1 MLHDTLTLF
10 ATTEGAAAGYKLA
23 EQSWLSWWEATGGSL
38 AEPNGSRIRTG
49 LLDLFDKKVAPSLD
63 NREEVIPGS
72 REIFKAA
79 FRQSCADAF
88 MVHLKTRFAEKAAQL
103 AAQGP
108 TPTPKERGPS

>member
-1 MLHDTLTLF
+1 MLHETLTLH
-10 ATTEGAAAGYKLA
+10 AATEGAAAGFKLA
-23 EQSWLSWWEATGGSL
+23 EQSWVSWWEVTGGSL
-38 AEPNGSRIRTG
+38 AEPNGSRIRAG
-49 LLDLFDKKVAPSLD
+49 LLDLFDKKVAPALND
-63 NREEVIPGS
+63 REEVLPGS

-108 TPTPKERGPS
+108 TPITKERGPT